1 MAVNIDRLIQHYFP
15 FETIYEGEPDWK
27 KVNPLA
33 SDEQP
38 EDKNGRN
45 GEALTGNGQVSP
57 EVSAALSRRY
67 RVTTNSL
74 IGGDRDKF
82 KALGKWANRLSRTL
96 QAGNRT
102 GHESLIGAT
111 TPIKP
116 TR

>member
-1 MAVNIDRLIQHYFP
+1 MAINIDRLMEDYFP

-38 EDKNGRN
+38 EDRNGRN
-45 GEALTGNGQVSP
+45 GEVTGVNGKTLP
-57 EVSAALSRRY
+57 ETSAALSRRY
-67 RVTTNSL
+67 RLTTNSL
-74 IGGDRDKF
+74 VGGDRDKNR
-82 KALGKWANRLSRTL
+82 ALGKWANRLVRTL
-96 QAGNRT
+96 QADNKP

-116 TR
+116 VQ